1 MKKTVG
7 LLFVALCFGTLS
19 GQAKA
24 DTLKYLGSSSDIG
37 PYKMQLNGTTN
48 VGLFC
53 LDDFRTI
60 SQGETWQVAV
70 YSGDQFYTTNTHS
83 TNFKYEQ
90 EAYIYSMLGQSNGHG
105 HTYSNTDIQQALW
118 YIFDHDADTNHWAD
132 DLVDDARDFHYTR
145 DFLNDFAFYIPT
157 QWSWRDGQPQDMI
170 GSMLPS
176 DPPAATPEPSTLLLL
191 GTGLVGAAGAVRR
204 KMGVRISQR

>member
-1 MKKTVG
+1 MKKIVG
-7 LLFVALCFGTLS
+7 LLSVALCFGTLS

-24 DTLKYLGSSSDIG
+24 DTLKFLGSSSDIG
-37 PYKMQLNGTTN
+37 PYQMQLNGATN

-70 YSGDQFYTTNTHS
+70 YSGDHFYTTNTHS

-105 HTYSNTDIQQALW
+105 HTYSNTDIQEALW

-132 DLVDDARDFHYTR
+132 NLVEDARDFRYTK
-145 DFLNDFAFYIPT
+145 DFLDDFAFYIPT
-157 QWSWRDGQPQDMI
+157 DWPRRDGQPQDMI

-191 GTGLVGAAGAVRR
+191 GTGLVGAAGAMRR
-204 KMGVRISQR
+204 KVSARIS